1 MKTMD
6 VTKLSETYSTAYY
19 NRTEDGIEILVS
31 EYLEEHEDDYLSGD
45 VSETLANLPSDEF
58 VEYYKLTFTSKVRT
72 TLLEWKET
80 FFFAAED
87 YEFEQI
93 ESKLPH
99 TKEQFSQL
107 TDEQL
112 FVIIV
117 DYIAEIA
124 SVDWSPITFEEFFVY
139 EN

>member
-19 NRTEDGIEILVS
+19 DRTEDGIEILVS

-45 VSETLANLPSDEF
+45 VSEILANLPSDEF

-93 ESKLPH
+93 EPKLPH

-107 TDEQL
+107 TD
-112 FVIIV
+112 
-117 DYIAEIA
+117 
-124 SVDWSPITFEEFFVY
+124 
-139 EN
+139 